1 MGWRLSTINQTP
13 AQTSLTSQK
22 LRILVRGGGDLASGV
37 ALRLHRAG
45 WHVLITE
52 LAQPLAVRR
61 LVSFSDAVYAG
72 KTQVEEVT
80 AVLVDN
86 EGGAV
91 NALNGRQIP
100 VMVDP
105 DAQARRWFAPHVLID
120 ARMEKR
126 APELE
131 HPVAGLSI
139 GLGPG
144 FVAGENCHA
153 VIETNRG
160 PFLGRVIWHGA
171 AEPDSRT
178 PEKVAIYTE
187 ERVLRSPGV
196 GIFTGN
202 APIGSHVDAGDI
214 IGMVD
219 SIVVKAPFS
228 GVIRGLVH
236 DGLPVT
242 PAMKIGDIDPRDEP
256 RISRFVSDKSL
267 AVAGG
272 VLEAIL
278 SFPAIRSYLW

>member
-1 MGWRLSTINQTP
+1 MGWRPPTINQP
-13 AQTSLTSQK
+13 ATQNPMTSRE

-37 ALRLHRAG
+37 ALRLYRAG

-72 KTQVEEVT
+72 KTQVEEVA

-86 EGGAV
+86 EDGALTSL
-91 NALNGRQIP
+91 NARQIP
-100 VMVDP
+100 VMIDP
-105 DAQARRWFAPHVLID
+105 EVRTRRWFAPHVLID

-131 HPVAGLSI
+131 HPAAGLSI

-144 FVAGENCHA
+144 FIAGENCHA

-160 PFLGRVIWHGA
+160 PFLGRVIWCGT

-187 ERVLRSPGV
+187 ERVLRSPGAGV
-196 GIFTGN
+196 FKAN

-214 IGMVD
+214 ICMVD
-219 SIVVKAPFS
+219 SIEVKAPFS

-236 DGLPVT
+236 DGLSVT
-242 PAMKIGDIDPRDEP
+242 TAMKIGDIDPRDDP

-278 SFPAIRSYLW
+278 SFPAIRNYLW